1 MSEHGGFG
9 APTPSSG
16 MTENLNAWIHP
27 PIDGLAPVQDLA
39 PIRLDPA
46 QHFRIDL
53 DQAPQTIATFRQV
66 AQEMRDLM
74 VNAAQLVNVTPPG
87 FDEVSINAAREI
99 GQWTASG
106 EPGSLLPALESGAI
120 QLEKAAEALERSLAL
135 HRNTDE
141 VSSAHL
147 SRPEL

>member
-9 APTPSSG
+9 APTPSGG
-16 MTENLNAWIHP
+16 MTENLTTWSHP
-27 PIDGLAPVQDLA
+27 PLDGSALVQDLA
-39 PIRLDPA
+39 PSLLNPA

-53 DQAPQTIATFRQV
+53 DQAPQAIATFRKV

-74 VNAAQLVNVTPPG
+74 VDAAQLVNVTPPG

-99 GQWTASG
+99 RQWTASG

-135 HRNTDE
+135 HRDTDE
-141 VSSAHL
+141 ASAAHL